1 MISNKL
7 YTKSQLCLAKTQK
20 SGFFGVRILSKP
32 LYMVGQTD
40 PVSSFEP
47 SQFHLFRDSFI
58 IAGSVL
64 MEQFH
69 QSRYKLV
76 LNPILLGDLPA
87 DNLASESTMVYI
99 ILELE
104 KAT

>member
-1 MISNKL
+1 MKAVPIH
-7 YTKSQLCLAKTQK
+7 
-20 SGFFGVRILSKP
+20 I
-32 LYMVGQTD
+32 VGQTD
-40 PVSSFEP
+40 TVSAFEA

-76 LNPILLGDLPA
+76 FNPILLGDLPA
-87 DNLASESTMVYI
+87 DNLTLESTMVYI